1 MLTDRSKLMQRGWAA
16 CVSDREAQALGRC
29 PQTMAWL
36 WDLAA
41 LVMNNAALLHSFDA
55 DQLEAW
61 VGDHAAK
68 EALAPFIPIG
78 RVLAVCEELKTWDM
92 DDLLVVN
99 TSGALDKL
107 ARRHMCA
114 VAQIALTAMAEA
126 AVDYPSTS
134 PGLRALLRLV
144 VEAEQAAAKSQS
156 PTLSREKAATKRR
169 ADYLFE
175 AVTVFLEGEGVVD
188 PEDVASVL
196 IAIETKRQGQ

>member
-1 MLTDRSKLMQRGWAA
+1 MVTDRSKLMQRGWAA
-16 CVSDREAQALGRC
+16 CVSDREAHAIGRC

-55 DQLEAW
+55 EQLEAW

-68 EALAPFIPIG
+68 EALAPFMPIG
-78 RVLAVCEELKTWDM
+78 RVLSVCEELKTWDM
-92 DDLLVVN
+92 DDLPVVN
-99 TSGALDKL
+99 ASGTLDKL
-107 ARRHMCA
+107 ARRHVCA

-126 AVDYPSTS
+126 AVDYPSAS

-144 VEAEQAAAKSQS
+144 VEAEALASQS
-156 PTLSREKAATKRR
+156 LPQSHEESVLGRR
-169 ADYLFE
+169 ANHFFE
-175 AVTVFLEGEGVVD
+175 AVTVYLEGEGVVD

-196 IAIETKRQGQ
+196 IAVETKRQGQ